1 MDNPIKEFEHL
12 DPKKKALVL
21 GGAAGIALL
30 LYLHSRSTTSSSAST
45 SSTGTDNTA
54 TGTADSGSTDSDDAT
69 DGDLDYGD
77 DPTGGDPWNG
87 GSGDSGDGG
96 DGSTSGSTDDPDLDA
111 AIAGL
116 GSALG
121 AGDLGSGTASDTDG
135 PSVTGGGAPKTDA
148 DKHKASRIPT
158 RDSVAKNKR
167 KQAARHRTG
176 KAGKATVK
184 ATAGKSPTT
193 KAPAHKRSQTP
204 KKTTKHRR

>member
-1 MDNPIKEFEHL
+1 MDNPIEEFEHL

-54 TGTADSGSTDSDDAT
+54 TGTADSGSTDDDAT

-96 DGSTSGSTDDPDLDA
+96 DGSTSGSTDDPELDA

-121 AGDLGSGTASDTDG
+121 AGDLGSGTDSDTDG

-148 DKHKASRIPT
+148 DKHKASRTPT

-176 KAGKATVK
+176 KDGKATVK